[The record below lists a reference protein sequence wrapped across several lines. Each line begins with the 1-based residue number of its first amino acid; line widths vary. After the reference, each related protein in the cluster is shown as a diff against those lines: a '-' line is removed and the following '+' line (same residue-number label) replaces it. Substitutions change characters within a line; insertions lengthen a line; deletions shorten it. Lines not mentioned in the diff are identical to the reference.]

1 VTESANPIRLAF
13 CITELDPGGAERA
26 LIELVTRL
34 DRRTVEPRV
43 FCLAE
48 AGPLAVDLARA
59 DIPVEC
65 LGVRRKW
72 DLAVIARLARRLK
85 RFRPA
90 LLQTYLFH
98 ANIAGRIAGRLAGVP
113 RIVSGIRVAEHR
125 RRWYLHLDRL
135 TAGLVDRH
143 VCVSRGVADF
153 SIDRGGL
160 RPDAVTVIPNGV
172 DARRYAEAAPADL
185 TPWGIPPGSR
195 TVLAVGRLDPQKAP
209 FVLLEAAVGLL
220 RDFDDLHV
228 LYVGDGPL
236 ASELQA
242 RIAESEWHG
251 RIHLAGRRTDVPE
264 LMRAAYCLAH
274 PSLWE
279 GMSNAVLE
287 AMAAGL
293 PVVASRVEGSDELL
307 DDGRTGL
314 LVEPNSAAALQSA
327 LARLLSDP
335 QQAAALGQAAQRKV
349 EREFT
354 WSATVA
360 QYEELYADL
369 IGRPIRSG
377 GGMPDQR
384 GTRAPR

>member
-1 VTESANPIRLAF
+1 MTESADPIRLAF

-26 LIELVTRL
+26 LVELVTRL
-34 DRRTVEPRV
+34 DRRIVEPRV

-48 AGPLAVDLARA
+48 AGPLADDLARA
-59 DIPVEC
+59 EIPVEC

-72 DLAVIARLARRLK
+72 DLAVIARLARRFR
-85 RFRPA
+85 RFRPD

-98 ANIAGRIAGRLAGVP
+98 ANIAGRLAGRLAGVP

-125 RRWYLHLDRL
+125 RRWYLHLDRW

-143 VCVSRGVADF
+143 ICVSRGVADF
-153 SIDRGGL
+153 SVKRGGL
-160 RPDAVTVIPNGV
+160 KPDTITVIPNGV
-172 DARRYAEAAPADL
+172 DVGRYADAAAADL

-195 TVLAVGRLDPQKAP
+195 TILAVGRLDPQKAP

-236 ASELQA
+236 AGELQA
-242 RIAESEWHG
+242 RIAESGWQE
-251 RIHLAGRRTDVPE
+251 RIHLAGRRTDVPK
-264 LMRAAYCLAH
+264 LMRAADCLAQ

-293 PVVASRVEGSDELL
+293 PVVASRVEGNDELL
-307 DDGRTGL
+307 DDRQTGL
-314 LVEPNSAAALQSA
+314 LVEPGSATALQSA
-327 LARLLSDP
+327 LATLLADP
-335 QQAAALGQAAQRKV
+335 QQAALLGQAAQKKV
-349 EREFT
+349 ERDFT
-354 WSATVA
+354 WDAAVA
-360 QYEELYADL
+360 SYEELYTEL
-369 IGRPIRSG
+369 IGRPVRVQTEIR
-377 GGMPDQR
+377 
-384 GTRAPR
+384 